1 MFFFLQNIG
10 LHEKGPDK
18 PKSECGV
25 CVWAE
30 RRVPV
35 GGVGLSWVKRI
46 CMGSRRG
53 VNVAVSFTK

>member
-30 RRVPV
+30 RRVRV
-35 GGVGLSWVKRI
+35 GGAGLSWDEAF
-46 CMGSRRG
+46 GE
-53 VNVAVSFTK
+53 